1 MTSFL
6 TKACSL
12 SCLLFC
18 ATVLIAQEPKS
29 NDKTS
34 EKEVSAENSDAP
46 EGAKATE
53 ENEDNIA
60 GPLAGHSYHGEAFNE
75 GPRQQAYLI
84 PGMANVDFPVTTE
97 SELAQKFF
105 NQGISALHGFW
116 YLEAERAFRQV
127 HKLDPKCAMAYWGMA
142 MANKSNSKRSKV
154 FMAEATKLT
163 EGITDT
169 ERRFIDSMSA
179 YVKADAAK
187 RKERA
192 DAYIKKLEQLC
203 IDYPENL
210 EAKAFLAVAM
220 YSNRSQSGGTASY
233 VALDA

>member
-6 TKACSL
+6 AKAFSL

-18 ATVLIAQEPKS
+18 VATLVAQEPKS
-29 NDKTS
+29 IDSKP
-34 EKEVSAENSDAP
+34 EKEASAENSEAP
-46 EGAKATE
+46 EGAKATD
-53 ENEDNIA
+53 ENEANTA

-127 HKLDPKCAMAYWGMA
+127 HKIDPQCAMAYWGMA

-154 FMAEATKLT
+154 FIEEATK
-163 EGITDT
+163 
-169 ERRFIDSMSA
+169 
-179 YVKADAAK
+179 
-187 RKERA
+187 
-192 DAYIKKLEQLC
+192 
-203 IDYPENL
+203 
-210 EAKAFLAVAM
+210 
-220 YSNRSQSGGTASY
+220 
-233 VALDA
+233 

>member
-142 MANKSNSKRSKV
+142 MANKSLGGTSPMTDGGTTPPRGSANVRIIDAWRTSSAAASRTRRRRS
-154 FMAEATKLT
+154 AGAWWARSSTSSAT
-163 EGITDT
+163 
-169 ERRFIDSMSA
+169 
-179 YVKADAAK
+179 KADA
-187 RKERA
+187 
-192 DAYIKKLEQLC
+192 
-203 IDYPENL
+203 
-210 EAKAFLAVAM
+210 EAASSCAICASHTPVFDVPLARWVVCT
-220 YSNRSQSGGTASY
+220 TA
-233 VALDA
+233 